1 MSEAEMNAL
10 GAKIIKAEMLGND
23 ALAGKLKKKLEGARE
38 AKARMEA
45 EGAAAGEDGGQR
57 EETVVLT
64 RTDAKGMTRPVH
76 ATEVSAD
83 LWCLIQICN
92 SIHIISIQEAVSSG
106 GGGRRRK
113 KEKVTTHDKDGKRAR
128 YFADDDRH
136 DLKSLFERE
145 KLSTAEDQVRVCC
158 VI

>member
-1 MSEAEMNAL
+1 MAETEVVAVMSEAEMNAL

-45 EGAAAGEDGGQR
+45 EGATAAGEDGAQK

-76 ATEVSAD
+76 ATEVSGD
-83 LWCLIQICN
+83 LF
-92 SIHIISIQEAVSSG
+92 G
-106 GGGRRRK
+106 G
-113 KEKVTTHDKDGKRAR
+113 
-128 YFADDDRH
+128 
-136 DLKSLFERE
+136 
-145 KLSTAEDQVRVCC
+145 
-158 VI
+158 

>member
-1 MSEAEMNAL
+1 
-10 GAKIIKAEMLGND
+10 MLGNE
-23 ALAGKLKKKLEGARE
+23 ALAERLKKKLEGARE

-45 EGAAAGEDGGQR
+45 EGANGGGGEDGQR

-76 ATEVSAD
+76 ATEESAT
-83 LWCLIQICN
+83 
-92 SIHIISIQEAVSSG
+92 SS

-113 KEKVTTHDKDGKRAR
+113 KEKVATHDKDGKRAR

-145 KLSTAEDQVRVCC
+145 KLSTAEDQVGRETC
-158 VI
+158 